1 MSRTTDE
8 QAINALRSGH
18 EQIAEAAPEPPTWA
32 TIESQDAAA
41 PSKRRRPGFKLA
53 AGFAVLAG
61 VLTGVFVVAPWFQSS
76 GSDGEASSMDLPAFI
91 GISNAVVETSGLRLV
106 GSDRDVKG
114 PMRVYEAD
122 VVAVHYQDEKY
133 GEPIVAGE
141 PIRVSIP
148 ADWESA
154 KPDLT
159 TDEDVGLVLTYR
171 EALEGELVTEWRLQT
186 VFDTDTGEFVVAGS
200 WMEWWN
206 NDLRAF
212 LPDARI
218 EDLAA
223 WAHEADEIADG
234 RATGPYAEAW
244 EAYQQR
250 LLDERG
256 VSWIATDPRMR
267 SLDPS
272 QMPEQRREDVVGVEA
287 VIEIP
292 DSVASE
298 GESDDIV
305 VVVRSEY
312 GVVHAAALSVGTHQA
327 TLWGRSGDD
336 WEVVVVRADG
346 LDGITIGT
354 IGTGNERDGEAML
367 VSLDEAGLREA
378 LGMLDTDGTG
388 AVEADVVVVEP
399 LTRSD
404 VNDWLARLA
413 G

>member
-1 MSRTTDE
+1 M
-8 QAINALRSGH
+8 Q
-18 EQIAEAAPEPPTWA
+18 
-32 TIESQDAAA
+32 
-41 PSKRRRPGFKLA
+41 F
-53 AGFAVLAG
+53 
-61 VLTGVFVVAPWFQSS
+61 
-76 GSDGEASSMDLPAFI
+76 SD
-91 GISNAVVETSGLRLV
+91 AVVESAGLRLV
-106 GSDRDVKG
+106 GDDKDAYGPVKA
-114 PMRVYEAD
+114 YEAD
-122 VVAVHYQDEKY
+122 VVAVHYQDDRY
-133 GEPIVAGE
+133 GSPIVPGE
-141 PIRVSIP
+141 SVRVSIP

-159 TDEDVGLVLTYR
+159 TDDHIGLVLAYR
-171 EALEGELVTEWRLQT
+171 EPFDGELATEWRLET
-186 VFDTDTGEFVVAGS
+186 VFDPRTGRFVAAGS
-200 WMEWWN
+200 WIEAWN
-206 NDLRAF
+206 DRLGAF
-212 LPDARI
+212 LPDARL

-223 WAHEADEIADG
+223 WAREADEIAAG

-267 SLDPS
+267 SLDPT
-272 QMPEQRREDVVGVEA
+272 QMPEKRVKDVVGVEA
-287 VIEIP
+287 IIEIP

-298 GESDDIV
+298 AESDDIV

-312 GVVHAAALSVGTHQA
+312 GVVHAAALLVGTHQA
-327 TLWGRSGDD
+327 TLWSRPGDD
-336 WEVVVVRADG
+336 WEVVVVRADE

-378 LGMLDTDGTG
+378 LGMLDTGGTG

-399 LTRSD
+399 LSRSD